1 MQKIRVLLADDHA
14 ILREG
19 IRHMLQYCDD
29 IEIVGEARD
38 GGEALERVGE
48 LQPNV
53 VVMDIAMPGLNGI
66 EATRLIRQQ
75 YPGTG
80 VLVLSQ
86 YDDRQYVVS
95 LLKEGASGY
104 IPKHALGADL
114 VAAIRA
120 VARGEVF
127 LYPPLAAIAVEEMR
141 GHSKLLTH
149 RETGIL
155 NLIVQGQ
162 TSTQIAVSLGLSV
175 NTVEWHRANL
185 MTKLD
190 AHNVAELIRHA
201 QQKGLTDMGT

>member
-1 MQKIRVLLADDHA
+1 VQKIRVLLADDHA

-29 IEIVGEARD
+29 IEIVGEARN
-38 GGEALERVGE
+38 GAEALERVGE

-53 VVMDIAMPGLNGI
+53 VVMDIAMPGMNGI
-66 EATRLIRQQ
+66 EATRLIREQ

-86 YDDRQYVVS
+86 YDDRQYVIS
-95 LLKEGASGY
+95 LLKGGASGY

-114 VAAIRA
+114 VAAIRT

-141 GHSKLLTH
+141 GHSGLLTH
-149 RETGIL
+149 RETEIL
-155 NLIVQGQ
+155 NLIVQAH